1 MPLRADGINALFNAI
16 RPAGF
21 DLPEPLNVSKTSVNF
36 MRNYQLEAPQNLE
49 NSRPQVMADAWKDHP
64 FYQNAV
70 VLGLD
75 IGLKGIGVCVRRGPE
90 IVYARTWVF
99 DVPKASR
106 LEGRRA
112 NRAARHCR
120 ANRRVRLNR
129 LKRLMAMH
137 GLPWVEEESRAMRAT
152 DPFVLRH
159 RAVTR
164 QLASKEA
171 LSIAIRHCV
180 AHRGY
185 DYEYFSEEG
194 EYPWGDSTEFK
205 AVKNALHTL
214 WLTASDA
221 RKALADAAEFEDW
234 SSSQR
239 EEFHALVAQRT
250 SGPEILEARLATHAR
265 ENKKHLR
272 LRAKGEAFPRKFVW
286 EHLEKIIRRHAHLI
300 ENPEGFLEALAVKP
314 VTPESRAR
322 AIFFFHRKT
331 PEEMRAHFEKKR
343 RRCNTSLWLG
353 KGEQPIAKASDPEVR
368 KFRVLEFLI
377 SRTIEVVCGR
387 TRGNPGIRD
396 FAKVP
401 VLCAQS
407 AIEMVEMEP
416 GNRLKEAWKNLQK
429 DIAEEVERA
438 AGAVLAPVRGREK
451 SEHNQAFWK
460 QLQDLL
466 VPKAASRK
474 ANASMSTA
482 AARSLFEIATENGF
496 EPEAVT
502 AALGDYFRF
511 RRQPQIDLDGV
522 YPQIEFLLGQRVRK
536 ERSRGG
542 KKRGDLANPGK
553 LQRLWQDLSD
563 RLGEN
568 EAPDYCVIE
577 MARDVPRNAK
587 ERKEI
592 EDRIK
597 ENEKRRQ
604 DLYEKYQLPADA
616 SGSARRRVELYEQQG
631 GMCPFTGAQLGSP
644 LNEELEIEHLFPRE
658 NGGLSMDEN
667 LVLTFRS
674 VNNAKGCRTPREY
687 AADCGIAFDAM
698 LEHTR
703 GMRWG
708 RRKRELFAWED
719 PAQIPELGNTTRV
732 AQLAKQL
739 WGEMA
744 EWMGIHQIEDPT
756 ERENERARRIG
767 TPTGFMTAACRRAW
781 GFPKKDR
788 SDMTH
793 HLVDATLLAFI
804 PPQKGLSFTGS
815 GGIFYP
821 QLVPNGRRNGLGVLP
836 LGPDPAE
843 VAWMS
848 APDAPE
854 CPIVYHRSS
863 SPHRSLH
870 DTTMWRVLPDGR
882 LAQRTPVDREKTSAE
897 QLLNHLHHCGIP
909 QNRVHKDGSNMPLIP
924 SRAAIERWLNE
935 ETNEPLRLLDGTPV
949 RTVWKRCG
957 KGDLEEDPIGF
968 LAEVGPAGELRA
980 VKVIN
985 EKWDRIEIWRG
996 WDPETKKWSFY
1007 KQLVPSKA
1015 VLAALEKMGLRW
1027 DQRPK
1032 KPWRPGAAE
1041 MEKSLKESIAGPLP
1055 PYARP
1060 AVHPVTGKPVVL
1072 RKGGQF
1078 LANLSADV
1086 RLAKRGQPVASK
1098 KWVSLASVGKESGG
1112 RVEIKD
1118 VFSGEKMKDK
1128 PSLVDDLAFLAGLPS
1143 ADDSSS
1149 YPTQR
1154 RP

>member
-1 MPLRADGINALFNAI
+1 
-16 RPAGF
+16 
-21 DLPEPLNVSKTSVNF
+21 
-36 MRNYQLEAPQNLE
+36 MRNYHLEAPQNLE
-49 NSRPQVMADAWKDHP
+49 NSRPQVMAEAWKDHP

-70 VLGLD
+70 VLGLE

-90 IVYARTWVF
+90 IVYARTWVY
-99 DVPKASR
+99 DVPEASR

-129 LKRLMAMH
+129 LNRLMAMH

-194 EYPWGDSTEFK
+194 DYSWGDATEFEK
-205 AVKNALHTL
+205 VKQALQTL
-214 WLTASDA
+214 WLTEADA
-221 RKALADAAEFEDW
+221 RKALADAAEFDDW

-239 EEFHALVAQRT
+239 EEFQALVAQRT

-314 VTPESRAR
+314 VNPESRAR

-343 RRCNTSLWLG
+343 KCCNTSLWLG
-353 KGEQPIAKASDPEVR
+353 EGERPVAKASDPDVR

-377 SRTIEVVCGR
+377 SRTIEVVRGG
-387 TRGNPGIRD
+387 TREKPGIRD

-407 AIEMVEMEP
+407 AIEMVKMEP
-416 GNRLKEAWKNLQK
+416 GSRLKEAWKNLQK
-429 DIAEEVERA
+429 IIGEEVEKA

-466 VPKAASRK
+466 LPKAALRK
-474 ANASMSTA
+474 GTASISAA
-482 AARSLFEIATENGF
+482 AARRLFEIATENGF
-496 EPEAVT
+496 EPEAAT

-542 KKRGDLANPGK
+542 KKRGELANPGK
-553 LQRLWQDLSD
+553 LQRLWEDLCD
-563 RLGEN
+563 RLGGN
-568 EAPDYCVIE
+568 QAPDYCVIE
-577 MARDVPRNAK
+577 MARDLPRNAK

-592 EDRIK
+592 EERIK

-604 DLYEKYQLPADA
+604 DLYEKYRLPADA
-616 SGSARRRVELYEQQG
+616 PGSARRRVELYEQQG
-631 GMCPFTGAQLGSP
+631 GICPFTGGQLGSP
-644 LNEELEIEHLFPRE
+644 LNDELEIDYIFPRA

-674 VNNAKGCRTPREY
+674 VNSAKGCRTPREY
-687 AADCGIAFDAM
+687 AAHQGIAFDTM
-698 LEHTR
+698 LNHTR

-708 RRKRELFAWED
+708 RRKRELFEWED
-719 PAQIPELGNTTRV
+719 PAQIPELSNTTRV

-739 WGEMA
+739 WSEMA

-756 ERENERARRIG
+756 ERENERSRRIG

-788 SDMTH
+788 SDMTRC
-793 HLVDATLLAFI
+793 LVDAALLAFI
-804 PPQKGLSFTGS
+804 PPQKGMSFTRS

-821 QLVPNGRRNGLGVLP
+821 QLAQNGGRNDLGVLP
-836 LGPDPAE
+836 LGPDPALI
-843 VAWMS
+843 ARMS
-848 APDAPE
+848 APDTPE
-854 CPIVYHRSS
+854 CPIVHHRSG
-863 SPHRSLH
+863 SPHRSIH
-870 DTTMWRVLPDGR
+870 DTTMWRVLSDGS
-882 LAQRTPVDREKTSAE
+882 LAQRTPVDRENTSAE
-897 QLLNHLHHCGIP
+897 QLLTQLQHCGIP
-909 QNRVHKDGSNMPLIP
+909 QNRVQKDGSNMSLIP
-924 SRAAIERWLNE
+924 SRAALERWLNE

-957 KGDLEEDPIGF
+957 KGDLKKDPIGF
-968 LAEVGPAGELRA
+968 LAEVGPAGDLRA
-980 VKVIN
+980 VKVIKEN
-985 EKWDRIEIWRG
+985 WDRIEIWRG
-996 WDPETKKWSFY
+996 WDSKWGKWSFY
-1007 KQLVPSKA
+1007 KQIVPSKA

-1027 DQRPK
+1027 DQRQK
-1032 KPWRPGAAE
+1032 KPWRPGADK

-1060 AVHPVTGKPVVL
+1060 AVHPLTGEPVVL
-1072 RKGGQF
+1072 RKGCLF
-1078 LANLSADV
+1078 LANLSADG
-1086 RLAKRGQPVASK
+1086 RLVKRGEPAANQRWVGVASVK
-1098 KWVSLASVGKESGG
+1098 KQSAGMI
-1112 RVEIKD
+1112 EIKD
-1118 VFSGEKMKDK
+1118 VFSGEKMKDT
-1128 PSLVDDLAFLAGLPS
+1128 PVSVDDLAFLAGLPS

-1154 RP
+1154 RPC